1 MRRPVLLLA
10 LGVSLLAILAVPPA
24 ASGAPRP
31 VRALVLREAT
41 SPVLGELRAQ
51 LGANLQ
57 VDRATSR
64 RLRQSRRYR
73 LLIVDG
79 DALSPAELARRRRA
93 IDRYMD
99 RRGWVLGLDIRRG
112 HFARAIDRLTRVS
125 VRPATGGHSAR
136 VFLFRHARVGRV
148 PATVT
153 LRAARL
159 NPLGSAQL
167 SPSGREEAL
176 ADNTA
181 RIAAMVRARL
191 LRPRTG
197 LPPAPSVRLTS
208 GDDGIPAEA
217 LHKLWPHTEANAGV
231 VPKPAYFSSNPPPSG
246 VTPPSPG
253 SQTVTWTMNHVFD
266 AYLDNSPSHP
276 DGNFQV
282 VTYNLDGHLAPK
294 KPNEKFQYM
303 DDTFRVGLSDLNL
316 ERAWWTGLVDV
327 SVTPDAATDE
337 KLTWQANA
345 PATPNEET
353 TYTSGQE
360 FEVGISAT
368 EEGPAVSASYTVNN
382 ESEHTVPDWGVVSD
396 SSGNTLD
403 WEFSARNACDV
414 RTTSPPSA
422 CAAGATLLPVRPNEL
437 SLGDLSIATSGRWRT
452 KEPLEPGNGTL
463 NFKLATPV
471 TLADTVCP
479 FYGVGACDQ
488 RWGIYV
494 DKLQTGPPDI
504 NYTLDASD
512 VVPVGLKPLTL
523 SPNPADGAS
532 NQPVTGTVT
541 LERNAPVQTNI
552 KVFSDDPN
560 ATLPLPVQ
568 GAPGVTQDS
577 VTIPEGESSATF
589 RINTNNNDL
598 PKGATETADITAFYT
613 DPTIA
618 QLRVKG

>member
-1 MRRPVLLLA
+1 MRRPAVPLA
-10 LGVSLLAILAVPPA
+10 LGVLSLAILVLPPA
-24 ASGAPRP
+24 ASAARQP
-31 VRALVLREAT
+31 VRALVLRDAT

-51 LGANLQ
+51 LGANLR
-57 VDRATSR
+57 VKRATSR

-79 DALSPAELARRRRA
+79 DTFSPAELARRRRA
-93 IDRYMD
+93 INRYMN
-99 RRGWVLGLDIRRG
+99 RRGWVLALDVRRG
-112 HFARAIDRLTRVS
+112 HFARALDRLTRLS
-125 VRPATGGHSAR
+125 VRPAIGGRSAR
-136 VFLFRHARVGRV
+136 VFLFRHALVGRV

-153 LRAARL
+153 LRAPRL
-159 NPLGSAQL
+159 NPMGSQQL
-167 SPSGREEAL
+167 PPSGREKAL

-181 RIAAMVRARL
+181 RIAGLVRARL
-191 LRPRTG
+191 LRPGAG
-197 LPPAPSVRLTS
+197 LPPAPTVRLTS
-208 GDDGIPAEA
+208 GGDGIPAEA
-217 LHKLWPHTEANAGV
+217 LHKLWLHTEAGSL
-231 VPKPAYFSSNPPPSG
+231 VPKPAYFTASTPPPLG
-246 VTPPSPG
+246 VTPPTPG
-253 SQTVTWTMNHVFD
+253 SQTVTWTMNHQFD

-282 VTYNLDGHLAPK
+282 VTYDLDGQLAPK
-294 KPNEKFQYM
+294 KSNEKFQYM
-303 DDTFRVGLSDLNL
+303 DDQFQVGAGYLNL

-327 SVTPDAATDE
+327 SVTPDAATDG
-337 KLTWQANA
+337 KLTWQGNA

-353 TYTSGQE
+353 TYSSGQE

-368 EEGPAVSASYTVNN
+368 EEGPALSASYTVNN
-382 ESEHTVPDWGVVSD
+382 ETEHTVPDWGVVSD
-396 SSGNTLD
+396 SSGNDLD

-414 RTTSPPSA
+414 RPTSTPAA
-422 CAAGATLLPVRPNEL
+422 CAGSNLLPVRPNEL
-437 SLGDLSIATSGRWRT
+437 SLGNLSVATSGRWRT
-452 KEPLEPGNGTL
+452 KEPLEPPNGTL
-463 NFKLATPV
+463 AFTLDTPV

-479 FYGVGACDQ
+479 YYGILECDQ
-488 RWGIYV
+488 RWGIFV
-494 DKLQTGPPDI
+494 DTIKTGPPAI

-532 NQPVTGTVT
+532 NQPVTGTIT
-541 LERNAPVQTNI
+541 LERPAPVQTNV
-552 KVFSDDPN
+552 KVFSDDAN

-568 GAPGVTQDS
+568 GAPDVTQDS

-613 DPTIA
+613 EPTVA